1 MNVKSI
7 FLVGTLACAALF
19 TACDD
24 DDNDDILYSNIPD
37 KAITNLSQLYPDA
50 RQVEWDIEKDYFVA
64 DFHDGKHEVEA
75 WFDQTGAW
83 IMSETDITYNELPK
97 AVINS
102 FESSLYASWRID
114 DVDLLEQSGRGNIY
128 VLDAESGEQ
137 EMTLHYSENG
147 DLINEVPDGN
157 QNRPIQ
163 PTPSPD
169 AITNLIQERY
179 PNATILEIDTDNQ
192 YTEVDILDN
201 RIHKEVIFDAQEQWL
216 YTEWEIR
223 QTEVPAI
230 VMNAFNAS
238 EYANYRID
246 DIHCVERTDG
256 LYYAFD
262 LELGDRDYIAT
273 FDAEGN
279 LIK

>member
-1 MNVKSI
+1 MNIKSI
-7 FLVGTLACAALF
+7 FLAGTLACAALF

-24 DDNDDILYSNIPD
+24 DDNDDILYNNIPD
-37 KAITNLSQLYPDA
+37 KAIANLNQLYPDA
-50 RQVEWDIEKDYFVA
+50 RQIEWDVEKDYFVA

-97 AVINS
+97 AVIDS
-102 FESSLYASWRID
+102 FESGLYASWRID

-128 VLDAESGEQ
+128 ILDAELGEQ

-163 PTPSPD
+163 PTPS
-169 AITNLIQERY
+169 
-179 PNATILEIDTDNQ
+179 
-192 YTEVDILDN
+192 DN

-223 QTEVPAI
+223 QNEVPVV

-238 EYANYRID
+238 EYASYRID

-256 LYYAFD
+256 IYYAFD

>member
-1 MNVKSI
+1 
-7 FLVGTLACAALF
+7 
-19 TACDD
+19 
-24 DDNDDILYSNIPD
+24 
-37 KAITNLSQLYPDA
+37 
-50 RQVEWDIEKDYFVA
+50 
-64 DFHDGKHEVEA
+64 
-75 WFDQTGAW
+75 
-83 IMSETDITYNELPK
+83 MSETDITYNELPK

-102 FESSLYASWRID
+102 FESGFYASWRVD

-238 EYANYRID
+238 EYASYRID

-256 LYYAFD
+256 IYYAFD

>member
-1 MNVKSI
+1 
-7 FLVGTLACAALF
+7 
-19 TACDD
+19 
-24 DDNDDILYSNIPD
+24 
-37 KAITNLSQLYPDA
+37 
-50 RQVEWDIEKDYFVA
+50 
-64 DFHDGKHEVEA
+64 
-75 WFDQTGAW
+75 
-83 IMSETDITYNELPK
+83 
-97 AVINS
+97 
-102 FESSLYASWRID
+102 
-114 DVDLLEQSGRGNIY
+114 
-128 VLDAESGEQ
+128 
-137 EMTLHYSENG
+137 MTLHYSENG

-230 VMNAFNAS
+230 VMNAFSAS
-238 EYANYRID
+238 EYASYRID
-246 DIHCVERTDG
+246 DIHCVERIDG